1 MKQFDPSVF
10 DFDNPSFLF
19 RLEDRLK
26 SLLGEPLMYRPFF
39 TRQGGFRGSERVL
52 DYGCGGGVSTR
63 CIAAMLTQ
71 GGKVT
76 GIDVSQ
82 YFVELAQRRLQ
93 SFPNAEVLRG
103 DIRKLAIEEGAYDVV
118 SVIHVIH
125 DIVAEERLPTVQALA
140 RALKPGGRLWIL
152 EPTRMSHGM
161 PVAEIRELA
170 NKAGLTEVESEIGK
184 NSFRGIFQ
192 KAVMS

>member
-26 SLLGEPLMYRPFF
+26 SLLGGPLMYRPLFK
-39 TRQGGFRGSERVL
+39 RQGGFRGNERVL
-52 DYGCGGGVSTR
+52 DYGCGGGISTR

-71 GGKVT
+71 GGKAT
-76 GIDVSQ
+76 AIDISK
-82 YFVELAQRRLQ
+82 YFIELAQKRLE
-93 SFPNAEVLRG
+93 SFPNAEVLQG
-103 DIRKLAIEEGAYDVV
+103 DIRKLAIEEGVYDVV

-125 DIVAEERLPTVQALA
+125 DIVVEGRLPTVQALA